1 MITEDR
7 QSSLVALEE
16 LERFRFHEAM
26 QLSSHRTACICEP
39 LLRSE
44 KQRKEMKL
52 EKLEVPSASRASF
65 FLVSTVL
72 TEALLEMLGFLK

>member
-52 EKLEVPSASRASF
+52 EKLEVPSARASF